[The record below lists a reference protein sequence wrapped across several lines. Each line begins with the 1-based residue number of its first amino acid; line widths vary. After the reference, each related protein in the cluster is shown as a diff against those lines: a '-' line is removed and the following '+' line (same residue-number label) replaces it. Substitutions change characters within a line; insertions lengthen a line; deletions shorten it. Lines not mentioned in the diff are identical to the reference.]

1 VNDSTIKTVSVAT
14 NPGRFDVEVCSVTA
28 CSHNPPAD
36 YFYLFPPGNPVVT
49 SVRPASGPAA
59 GGTKVTIGGRNLGC
73 VTGVSF
79 GAVPA
84 KTFGNP
90 KALLYCGATDLVDA
104 VAPPGKPGQKVTV
117 TVTTIES
124 DFTGSGP
131 SRSTAVFTYR
141 G

>member
-1 VNDSTIKTVSVAT
+1 
-14 NPGRFDVEVCSVTA
+14 
-28 CSHNPPAD
+28 
-36 YFYLFPPGNPVVT
+36 VVT

-79 GAVPA
+79 GTVPA
-84 KTFGNP
+84 KTFSNP